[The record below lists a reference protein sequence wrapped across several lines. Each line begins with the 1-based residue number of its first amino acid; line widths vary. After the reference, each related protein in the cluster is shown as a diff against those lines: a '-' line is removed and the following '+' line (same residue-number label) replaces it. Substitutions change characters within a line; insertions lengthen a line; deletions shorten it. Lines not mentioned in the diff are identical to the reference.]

1 MKKKKI
7 VVGIS
12 GASGSIYAIRLL
24 EALRKIPEIEIHGTV
39 SDWAYENIKLET
51 ALKKNDVTTLF
62 DKYYNAHDMGAN
74 IASGSFLHDGMVI
87 VPASM
92 KTVASIAYGYS
103 DNLIAR
109 SADVCLKE
117 GRKIIMVPR
126 ETPLSTIHL
135 ENLLKLSKLGVHII
149 PPIPAFYNQPQ
160 SIEEI
165 VNHTTMKILDHLEIE
180 NQLSRRWSNDK

>member
-1 MKKKKI
+1 
-7 VVGIS
+7 
-12 GASGSIYAIRLL
+12 
-24 EALRKIPEIEIHGTV
+24 
-39 SDWAYENIKLET
+39 
-51 ALKKNDVTTLF
+51 
-62 DKYYNAHDMGAN
+62 
-74 IASGSFLHDGMVI
+74 
-87 VPASM
+87 
-92 KTVASIAYGYS
+92 
-103 DNLIAR
+103 
-109 SADVCLKE
+109 
-117 GRKIIMVPR
+117 MVPR